1 MEKPR
6 YIYARNM
13 LKYASL
19 VHSTYIASHKATS
32 QLVNNFIYTSTAR
45 MMHKRVLVIQL
56 SYGPTAY
63 DHRTFCCMLTL
74 NGDVTM

>member
-6 YIYARNM
+6 YIYACNM

-19 VHSTYIASHKATS
+19 VHSTYIASHIASHKATS

-56 SYGPTAY
+56 SYCPTAF
-63 DHRTFCCMLTL
+63 DHRTFS
-74 NGDVTM
+74 